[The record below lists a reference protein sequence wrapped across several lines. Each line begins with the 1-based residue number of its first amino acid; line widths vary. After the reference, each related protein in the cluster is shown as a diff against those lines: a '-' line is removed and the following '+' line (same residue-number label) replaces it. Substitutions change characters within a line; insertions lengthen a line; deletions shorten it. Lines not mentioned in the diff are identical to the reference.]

1 MLWTTKWFCLELNS
15 ELSGVYSSCRV
26 VWGSWKHPTSSE
38 EGPGLGMQAGDRAPV
53 EREDGKKASVRRIT
67 LTKAGCVHGGEKNTR
82 RMGGK
87 CQGRSSQET
96 E

>member
-1 MLWTTKWFCLELNS
+1 
-15 ELSGVYSSCRV
+15 
-26 VWGSWKHPTSSE
+26 
-38 EGPGLGMQAGDRAPV
+38 MQAGDRAPV